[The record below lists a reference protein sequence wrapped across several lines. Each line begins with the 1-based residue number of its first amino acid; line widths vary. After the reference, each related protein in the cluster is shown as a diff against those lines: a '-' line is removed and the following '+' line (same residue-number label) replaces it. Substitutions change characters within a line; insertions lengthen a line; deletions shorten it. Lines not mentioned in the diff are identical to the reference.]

1 MNKSRKLIEN
11 IKVLCHS
18 SIVIN
23 LEKVIYIDPFRV
35 NQNYKNAD
43 IIMLTHNHYDH
54 YSEEDIQKVKKEDTI
69 IVIPEDLLE
78 NVQKLGFLKDNIIA
92 VKPNEKYMVEN
103 ITLETIPA
111 YNINKN
117 FHPKEN
123 NWLGYILTIKDIKY
137 YIAGDTDI
145 TDENKKVKCDVA
157 LVPIG
162 GTYTMNYKEAAELI
176 NSIKPEIAIPT
187 HYGEIVGKKEDAIE
201 FVKLINPD
209 IDSAILV

>member
-1 MNKSRKLIEN
+1 MNNTKKLIEN

-23 LEKVIYIDPFRV
+23 AEKFIYIDPFRIK
-35 NQNYKNAD
+35 QNYENAD
-43 IIMLTHNHYDH
+43 IILITHDHYDH

-78 NVQKLGFLKDNIIA
+78 NVRKLGFIKDNIIA
-92 VKPNEKYMVEN
+92 VKPNEKYTVEN
-103 ITLETIPA
+103 IAIETILA

-123 NWLGYILTIKDIKY
+123 NWLGYILTIENIKY

-145 TDENKKVKCDVA
+145 TDENKEVKCDVA

-162 GTYTMNYKEAAELI
+162 GTYTMDYKEAAELI
-176 NSIKPEIAIPT
+176 NYIKPKIAIPT
-187 HYGEIVGKKEDAIE
+187 HYSEIVGKKEDAIE

-209 IDSAILV
+209 IDSAILI

>member
-1 MNKSRKLIEN
+1 MNNTKKLIEN

-23 LEKVIYIDPFRV
+23 AEKVIYIDPFRIK
-35 NQNYKNAD
+35 QNYENAD
-43 IIMLTHNHYDH
+43 IILITHDHYDH

-78 NVQKLGFLKDNIIA
+78 NVQKLGFVKDNIIV
-92 VKPNEKYMVEN
+92 VKPNEKYTVEN
-103 ITLETIPA
+103 ITIETIPA

-123 NWLGYILTIKDIKY
+123 NWLGYILTIEDIKY

-145 TDENKKVKCDVA
+145 TDENKEVKCDVA

-162 GTYTMNYKEAAELI
+162 GTYTMDYKEAAELI
-176 NSIKPEIAIPT
+176 NFIKPKFAIPT

-209 IDSAILV
+209 IDSAILI

>member
-43 IIMLTHNHYDH
+43 IIMITHNHYDH

-145 TDENKKVKCDVA
+145 TGENKKVKCDVA